1 MTGSSEKTGEVKI
14 GCHMKGGTLCQK
26 NNMDAIG
33 WIGSNRIS
41 IDYAQ
46 KSPRTLFELDMNSN
60 CRLPD
65 VGGAL
70 DLCSIQA

>member
-1 MTGSSEKTGEVKI
+1 M
-14 GCHMKGGTLCQK
+14 TLCQK
-26 NNMDAIG
+26 PNTDAID
-33 WIGSNRIS
+33 WIGNNRIS

-46 KSPRTLFELDMNSN
+46 QSPRTLLELDMNSN